1 MENVCPS
8 HGMRC
13 FFLAFSVLVFVLIIA
28 AYVIV
33 GT

>member
-13 FFLAFSVLVFVLIIA
+13 FFFAFCILVFAAIVV

>member
-13 FFLAFSVLVFVLIIA
+13 FFLAFSVLVFA
-28 AYVIV
+28 VIV
-33 GT
+33 LTYALVVT